1 MYALV
6 KALKAFRTYVLH
18 SQILAYVP
26 NSAVKDVLV
35 QSDVEGKRGKWIAKI
50 QEYDLDVKPTKLVK
64 GLGLA
69 KLLTESNF
77 QALGINLLA
86 HVEEA
91 DGETRDNQSK
101 IAIKYKFLCS
111 EWYKDIVHYLCFLS
125 CPPLINR
132 AKYRA
137 LKLKAQPYVIIEA
150 KLYWKDPAGML
161 LLCLTEEEISEVIKE
176 YHECLCGGHYSW
188 KVTTHKI
195 FKSDFY

>member
-1 MYALV
+1 MLFRSAYFSKVLRDAELNYNILEKQVYALV

-26 NSAVKDVLV
+26 NSAVKDMLV

-86 HVEEA
+86 PVEEA
-91 DGETRDNQSK
+91 DGETCDNQSK
-101 IAIKYKFLCS
+101 TAIKYKFLCS
-111 EWYKDIVHYLCFLS
+111 EWY
-125 CPPLINR
+125 
-132 AKYRA
+132 
-137 LKLKAQPYVIIEA
+137 
-150 KLYWKDPAGML
+150 
-161 LLCLTEEEISEVIKE
+161 
-176 YHECLCGGHYSW
+176 
-188 KVTTHKI
+188 
-195 FKSDFY
+195 